1 MIIIEITGGVFYNTL
16 HPTATPSRPIKIG
29 DVFEVDS
36 IDVNGRAIWK
46 ARYGNVMKEIGVD
59 AMYWSYGKQNK
70 IFDDEYEATYGECNE
85 SAAGCTCD
93 IIVLMSVGCKCGWIE
108 KERSAA
114 G

>member
-16 HPTATPSRPIKIG
+16 HPTATPSRSIKIG

-36 IDVNGRAIWK
+36 IDVHGRAIYK
-46 ARYGNVMKEIGVD
+46 AK
-59 AMYWSYGKQNK
+59 YGKVMREVALEGIYWTRLNES
-70 IFDDEYEATYGECNE
+70 EYEATYANE

-108 KERSAA
+108 KERSAKI
-114 G
+114 